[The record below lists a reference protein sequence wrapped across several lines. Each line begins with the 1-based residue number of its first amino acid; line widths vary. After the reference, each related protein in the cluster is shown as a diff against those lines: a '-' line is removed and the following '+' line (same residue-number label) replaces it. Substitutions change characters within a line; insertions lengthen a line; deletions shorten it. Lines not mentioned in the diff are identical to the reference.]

1 MSYAFHISERVYDF
15 DWPARELFIW
25 AVLMRRSELA
35 LLFLRDS
42 ILITILIEIDALVW
56 SLTSKT

>member
-25 AVLMRRSELA
+25 AVLMRRSELEGESY
-35 LLFLRDS
+35 S